1 MKDCAMQSG
10 DEQLVGGTGISL
22 LSDGLD
28 EAGGA
33 AMDW

>member
-1 MKDCAMQSG
+1 MQSG
-10 DEQLVGGTGISL
+10 DEQTACGTGISL

-33 AMDW
+33 AMD